1 MAQILKHSED
11 TDTSEDDNG
20 NNPYQGRWTQEEHDK
35 FLEGLKLFGKDWRR
49 IEEYIG
55 SRTCAQIRSHAQK
68 YFNRLQKD
76 LAKGIKRTDEIEAS
90 IILGKKK
97 KRDDSSFSR
106 PTLRTPQR
114 VPAIPATVLHHP
126 IVISPVIEEDIPFQL
141 S

>member
-1 MAQILKHSED
+1 M
-11 TDTSEDDNG
+11 
-20 NNPYQGRWTQEEHDK
+20 
-35 FLEGLKLFGKDWRR
+35 FGKDWRR

-114 VPAIPATVLHHP
+114 VPAVPATVLQHP
-126 IVISPVIEEDIPFQL
+126 IVVSPVIEEDIPFQL